1 MRNILL
7 LLLILL
13 LGSCG
18 LFKRHRFN
26 YDDVIHIY
34 KYRFTPQY
42 VYYLTIKLDM
52 NTFDDF
58 TPYFKAGVIG
68 DIRISNDTLHLLP
81 RYEYNSKRIW
91 EIDPRDTA
99 ITTVPQQY
107 LIRGDKLI
115 DITDFSNYPLLNSFF
130 GNKDGKYKPTI
141 FKRVR
146 KFGKSAL

>member
-34 KYRFTPQY
+34 KLRGTPSQ
-42 VYYLTIKLDM
+42 VYYLTIKLEI
-52 NTFDDF
+52 NTYD
-58 TPYFKAGVIG
+58 YFLPHLQMGEIG
-68 DIRISNDTLHLLP
+68 NIRISNDTLHLLP
-81 RYEYNSKRIW
+81 RYEYIGERIR

-99 ITTVPQQY
+99 ISTIPQQY
-107 LIRGDKLI
+107 LIRDDKI
-115 DITDFSNYPLLNSFF
+115 INITDFSNYPLLNSFF
-130 GNKDGKYKPTI
+130 GDKDGKSEPFIYRRV
-141 FKRVR
+141 KRLN
-146 KFGKSAL
+146 GKI